1 MSSTALKSYS
11 SKGKIVTRDQM
22 LGRLHAFGKGSD
34 QSPFRETALRVIADF
49 ISVNASMILAFVL
62 WYFFSVTILKTPRPE
77 DLGIHFRN
85 FIAGSAL
92 IWSLVAVL
100 IFQFHGFYS
109 RTRGYAHRYK
119 ALIVVRAITVFVAAF
134 ALADYILYRGALFPP
149 GVGLL
154 TWCFLLVS
162 VGGSRL
168 AKYWFLE
175 RYSVESKRP
184 SIKPDLVLVLGGAG
198 YLGSALVPMLL
209 DRGYRVRVLDSLL
222 FGKESLV
229 AVESHPKF
237 ELIPGDVRD
246 IQVVVQAMKGCG
258 AVIHLAGIVGD
269 PACAENETLAAQ
281 TNRAATSMLIDVAR
295 GYGIQR
301 FLLAST
307 CSVYGASDFLMDEHA
322 QVVPISLYAQTKLD
336 SEKLLLDARCA
347 DFHPTILRMATLFG
361 LSPRPRFDLVVNLLT
376 ARAIRAGKITI
387 FNGEQWRPFMHVHD
401 AARAFLACLEIK
413 NLDVISGEIFNAG
426 AYDLNHRL
434 SEIGEMIAK
443 VIPTVAVERV
453 ENEDRRNYRV
463 TFDKIH
469 TRIGFT
475 CERTL
480 EQGIKEM
487 AEMIRRS
494 TVADFSAATFN
505 NLAMIRMYGQTAGPG
520 KSSITHLAS
529 LSRVPSVQPVSTG
542 NSPMPPPIAP
552 ADRAVSV
559 SG

>member
-1 MSSTALKSYS
+1 MHRSDAKFVQCEGRKVNRDRLLGHWQALS
-11 SKGKIVTRDQM
+11 SK
-22 LGRLHAFGKGSD
+22 SN
-34 QSPFRETALRVIADF
+34 QSPFRETSLRVLADL

-62 WYFFSVTILKTPRPE
+62 WYFFAVTMLKTPRPE
-77 DLGIHFRN
+77 DLGTHFRN
-85 FIAGSAL
+85 FVAGSAL
-92 IWSLVAVL
+92 VWSLAAIL
-100 IFQFHGFYS
+100 IFQLHGFYS

-119 ALIVVRAITVFVAAF
+119 AVVVVRAVTVFVAAF
-134 ALADYILYRGALFPP
+134 ALTDYILYRGALGPA
-149 GVGLL
+149 GVGILMWIL
-154 TWCFLLVS
+154 LLVS

-175 RYSVESKRP
+175 RYSVESKTP

-209 DRGYRVRVLDSLL
+209 KRGYRVRVLDSLL
-222 FGKESLV
+222 FGKESLASV
-229 AVESHPKF
+229 THHPKF

-269 PACAENETLAAQ
+269 PACAENQTLAAQ
-281 TNRAATSMLIDVAR
+281 TNRAATSMLIDVCR

-336 SEKLLLDARCA
+336 SEKLLLDAKCA

-376 ARAIRAGKITI
+376 ARAIRDGKITI
-387 FNGEQWRPFMHVHD
+387 FNGEQWRPFMHVQD
-401 AARAFLACLEIK
+401 AARAFLACLEIR

-426 AYDLNHRL
+426 SYDLNHKL
-434 SEIGEMIAK
+434 SEIGAMIAK
-443 VIPTVAVERV
+443 VVPAVDVEHV
-453 ENEDRRNYRV
+453 ENADRRNYRV

-480 EQGIKEM
+480 EQGIREM
-487 AEMIRRS
+487 ADMVRRS
-494 TVADFSAATFN
+494 NVADFSAATFN

-520 KSSITHLAS
+520 RSSITHLAS
-529 LSRVPSVQPVSTG
+529 LSRVPSNQPA
-542 NSPMPPPIAP
+542 PDEQPAIPPRVAAP
-552 ADRAVSV
+552 RVLGA